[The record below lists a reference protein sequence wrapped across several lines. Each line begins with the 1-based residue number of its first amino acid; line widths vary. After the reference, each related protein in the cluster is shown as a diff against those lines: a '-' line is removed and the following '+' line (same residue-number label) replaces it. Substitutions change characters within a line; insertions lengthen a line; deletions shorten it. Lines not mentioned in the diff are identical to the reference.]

1 MPAAPY
7 TFLVPLLLL
16 VYYVGVRL
24 WLRRDIEPDAVVV
37 QYNPP
42 DDLSPAELRLAD
54 CGCTDA
60 TSIAAM
66 IAQLGHKG
74 ALSASRQPDG
84 SFLLIRKVALNDPI
98 LTAEELAVLRKLF
111 DHYLGTPAPNE
122 ASLGIAEIKDVP
134 DPIAPPLRSTIL
146 AASLAEDS
154 AKRMSATTAALHELA
169 AKAIAGKYFRWNFVY
184 VFAGMIFTLLF
195 GLWSASTIESR
206 EPLFFLTIWY
216 FFFSQMITAMLAM
229 NISRMKQ
236 FPRPAMLLGTI
247 FMWAIVLLFP
257 TLMARK
263 LAAPDATEQIAAFAL
278 MILTN
283 SVFVPLL
290 RTPTG
295 AGVLLKQKIAGYRQF
310 LESVESDQLDRLSD
324 HGFNPVSN
332 EHLAYAIALGVRQSW
347 GDALERTTATAST
360 SV

>member
-1 MPAAPY
+1 MLPEPY
-7 TFLVPLLLL
+7 VLLVPLLLL
-16 VYYVGVRL
+16 AYYAGVRL
-24 WLRRDIEPDAVVV
+24 WLRRDIEGDAVVV
-37 QYNPP
+37 QYGPP

-74 ALSASRQPDG
+74 ALSAARQSDG
-84 SFLLIRKVALNDPI
+84 SFLLIRKAPLNDPM
-98 LTAEELAVLRKLF
+98 LSAEELAVFRKIF
-111 DHYLGTPAPNE
+111 DHYLGSPAPNE
-122 ASLGIAEIKDVP
+122 NSLGIAEINDVP
-134 DPIAPPLRSTIL
+134 DPIAPPLRSTML
-146 AASLAEDS
+146 APSLAENA

-169 AKAIAGKYFRWNFVY
+169 AKAIAGKYYRWNFVY
-184 VFAGMIFTLLF
+184 VFAGMLATLSF
-195 GLWSASTIESR
+195 GLWSASTIKSR
-206 EPLFFLTIWY
+206 EPLFFLTVWY

-247 FMWAIVLLFP
+247 FMSGLVLVFPVLL
-257 TLMARK
+257 ARK
-263 LAAPDATEQIAAFAL
+263 LVAPGASEQIAAFAL
-278 MILTN
+278 MIIVN
-283 SVFVPLL
+283 SILVPLL
-290 RTPTG
+290 RTPTK
-295 AGVLLKQKIAGYRQF
+295 AGVLLKQKIVGYRQF
-310 LESVESDQLDRLSD
+310 LQSVESDQLNRLAD

-347 GDALERTTATAST
+347 GDSLERTTATAST